1 MEVLN
6 VKIENI
12 NGTLVTTSNR
22 VADELGVNHK
32 DLLKKI
38 DSYIVKF
45 GSETFRHEFYVES
58 TFENRGKKYRNYLI
72 TKKGIAQLIG
82 GYSSAVEK
90 AFDLNVAYINKFEEM
105 EKVLKG
111 VPLKTPS
118 SQQKKLKFEPV
129 KFYKSNGNDVV
140 NARELWYFLQIKTTF
155 LTWIKRRIEKF
166 DFIEDED
173 FVVSGDKYLLMLD
186 MAKELCTIENTSSS
200 RLLRKYI
207 RAFEKKEK
215 EKLETSKKNKKLRY
229 ILTNNI
235 ALRTYAEKLLGI
247 ISGIDIG
254 KPINSIDWWAIKHN
268 CQQIKAYAYPIE
280 VDKKYGVE
288 QQGLITFEY

>member
-1 MEVLN
+1 MEVLIEQSSKYGLVVSSRIIAEQLEKRHDHIIRDLEKILETPN
-6 VKIENI
+6 VGSLIIPSTYKVDGQNRSYKEYLLTKDGFTLYMFNI
-12 NGTLVTTSNR
+12 QGFQ
-22 VADELGVNHK
+22 EFK
-32 DLLKKI
+32 MEYIKK
-38 DSYIVKF
+38 F
-45 GSETFRHEFYVES
+45 
-58 TFENRGKKYRNYLI
+58 N
-72 TKKGIAQLIG
+72 
-82 GYSSAVEK
+82 
-90 AFDLNVAYINKFEEM
+90 EM
-105 EKVLKG
+105 EKALKG

-215 EKLETSKKNKKLRY
+215 SEISNKKTKKIGY
-229 ILTNNI
+229 ILTNNV
-235 ALRTYAEKLLGI
+235 ALRNYAEKLLGI

>member
-1 MEVLN
+1 MEVLIEQSSKYGLVVSSRIIAEQLGKRHDN
-6 VKIENI
+6 VVRDLEKISE
-12 NGTLVTTSNR
+12 TSNVSSLIIPSTYKVDGQNR
-22 VADELGVNHK
+22 SYKEYLLTK
-32 DLLKKI
+32 DGFTLYMFNIQGFQEFKMEYIKK
-38 DSYIVKF
+38 F
-45 GSETFRHEFYVES
+45 
-58 TFENRGKKYRNYLI
+58 N
-72 TKKGIAQLIG
+72 
-82 GYSSAVEK
+82 
-90 AFDLNVAYINKFEEM
+90 EM
-105 EKVLKG
+105 EKALKG

-215 EKLETSKKNKKLRY
+215 EKLETSKKNKKLGY

>member
-1 MEVLN
+1 MEVL
-6 VKIENI
+6 IEQSSKY
-12 NGTLVTTSNR
+12 GLVVSSR
-22 VADELGVNHK
+22 IVARELGRLHK
-32 DLLKKI
+32 NVIRELEKISESSNVSSLIIPSTYKVDGQNRSYKEYLLTKDGFTLYMFNIQGFQEFKMEYIKKFNEI
-38 DSYIVKF
+38 
-45 GSETFRHEFYVES
+45 
-58 TFENRGKKYRNYLI
+58 
-72 TKKGIAQLIG
+72 
-82 GYSSAVEK
+82 EK
-90 AFDLNVAYINKFEEM
+90 A
-105 EKVLKG
+105 LKG

-215 EKLETSKKNKKLRY
+215 EKSEISNKKTKKIGY
-229 ILTNNI
+229 ILTNNV
-235 ALRTYAEKLLGI
+235 ALRNYAEKLLGI
-247 ISGIDIG
+247 ISRINIE
-254 KPINSIDWWAIKHN
+254 KPINSTDWWAIKHN
-268 CQQIKAYAYPIE
+268 CQQIKTYAYPYE
-280 VDKKYGVE
+280 LDKKYGVE
-288 QQGLITFEY
+288 QQGLISFEY

>member
-1 MEVLN
+1 MEILIEQSSKYGLVVSSRIIAEQLGKEHGKVLRTLDEISEKPN
-6 VKIENI
+6 MASLIIPSTYKVDGQNRSYKEYLLTKDGFTLYMFNI
-12 NGTLVTTSNR
+12 QGFQ
-22 VADELGVNHK
+22 EFK
-32 DLLKKI
+32 MEYIKK
-38 DSYIVKF
+38 F
-45 GSETFRHEFYVES
+45 
-58 TFENRGKKYRNYLI
+58 N
-72 TKKGIAQLIG
+72 
-82 GYSSAVEK
+82 
-90 AFDLNVAYINKFEEM
+90 EM
-105 EKVLKG
+105 EKALKG

-173 FVVSGDKYLLMLD
+173 FVVSGDNYLLMLD

-215 EKLETSKKNKKLRY
+215 EKSEISNKKTKKIGY
-229 ILTNNI
+229 ILTNNV
-235 ALRTYAEKLLGI
+235 ALRNYAEKLLGI
-247 ISGIDIG
+247 ISRINIE
-254 KPINSIDWWAIKHN
+254 KPINSTDWWAIKHN
-268 CQQIKAYAYPIE
+268 CQQIKAYAYPYE
-280 VDKKYGVE
+280 LDKKYGVE
-288 QQGLITFEY
+288 QQGLISFEY

>member
-1 MEVLN
+1 MEILIEQSSKYGLVVSSRIIAEQLGKRHDN
-6 VKIENI
+6 VVRDLEKISE
-12 NGTLVTTSNR
+12 TSNVSSLIIPSTYKVDGQNR
-22 VADELGVNHK
+22 SYKEYLLTK
-32 DLLKKI
+32 DGFTLYMFNIQGFQEFKMEYIKK
-38 DSYIVKF
+38 F
-45 GSETFRHEFYVES
+45 
-58 TFENRGKKYRNYLI
+58 N
-72 TKKGIAQLIG
+72 
-82 GYSSAVEK
+82 
-90 AFDLNVAYINKFEEM
+90 EM
-105 EKVLKG
+105 EKALKG

-215 EKLETSKKNKKLRY
+215 EKLETSKKNKKLGY

>member
-1 MEVLN
+1 MEILIEQNSKYGLVVSSRIIAEQLEKRHDHIIRDLEKILETPN
-6 VKIENI
+6 VGSLIIPSTYKVDGQNRSYKEYLLTKDGFTLYMFNI
-12 NGTLVTTSNR
+12 QGFQ
-22 VADELGVNHK
+22 EFK
-32 DLLKKI
+32 MEYIKK
-38 DSYIVKF
+38 F
-45 GSETFRHEFYVES
+45 
-58 TFENRGKKYRNYLI
+58 N
-72 TKKGIAQLIG
+72 
-82 GYSSAVEK
+82 
-90 AFDLNVAYINKFEEM
+90 EM
-105 EKVLKG
+105 EKALKG

-215 EKLETSKKNKKLRY
+215 EKLETSKKNKKLGY

>member
-1 MEVLN
+1 MEILIEQSSKYGLVVSSRIIAEQLGKEHGKVLRTLDEISEKPN
-6 VKIENI
+6 MASLIIPSTYKVDGQNRSYKEYLLTKDGFTLYMFNI
-12 NGTLVTTSNR
+12 QGFQ
-22 VADELGVNHK
+22 EFK
-32 DLLKKI
+32 MEYIKK
-38 DSYIVKF
+38 F
-45 GSETFRHEFYVES
+45 
-58 TFENRGKKYRNYLI
+58 N
-72 TKKGIAQLIG
+72 
-82 GYSSAVEK
+82 
-90 AFDLNVAYINKFEEM
+90 EM
-105 EKVLKG
+105 EKALKG

-215 EKLETSKKNKKLRY
+215 EKLETSKKNKKLGY